1 MLDVNK
7 IFKVLRNFHLFLF
20 WYDLQKSKIEKKKNY
35 FINASSLA
43 GITGMACVQLRHLGK
58 KKK

>member
-20 WYDLQKSKIEKKKNY
+20 WYDIEKKKNY